1 MNYAYSTKPI
11 WALGATVA
19 LLSGLALAG
28 SAASQGKHGGFAGCS
43 SYTRD
48 GRHVCTPLDIP
59 DHVRN
64 HGQQR
69 MNERAEQ
76 RRQRHHRRHGAADA
90 PDLETALRRQVAQA
104 GGSAGL
110 SAFILP
116 DGDDLAQIPQDP
128 KNPLTAEK
136 IELGGLLFHET
147 GIALNP
153 LVAMDAGTYSCSSC
167 HHADAGFGAGIVQG
181 LGEGGMGF
189 GPNGSLRTLN
199 PGIGPKSVDVQPIS
213 TPTTLNTAWQSV
225 MLHNGAF
232 GATGMNSGTEYAWA
246 EGTPIA
252 VNRLGYEGLE
262 SQAIAG
268 LAVHRLIDDTAPE
281 TTANSLLTE
290 TQAYVDLFA
299 RAFPDEPQE
308 TRVRQETAGLAIAAY
323 ERSLIA
329 DQAPFQDWLRGDE
342 TAMTDRQK
350 LGASVFFGDGQ
361 CVQCHS
367 GPSLAGMQFSALGL
381 NDLDTA
387 PGAIIKSP
395 DFPEILGRGSFTGL
409 EADMFT
415 FKVPP
420 LYNLR
425 DDVAYG
431 HGSSIDSIRA
441 FLDYMNAGVP
451 QNPRVPE
458 TALDPAF
465 QPLGLSE
472 GQLVALT
479 DFIENALHDPSLDR
493 YVPDAL
499 PSGQCFPDN
508 DAAARED
515 PTSHCLQ

>member
-1 MNYAYSTKPI
+1 MTSVFSKRYNWTM
-11 WALGATVA
+11 GTGVA
-19 LLSGLALAG
+19 LLSGVVIVG
-28 SAASQGKHGGFAGCS
+28 SAMSQGRHDGLAGCS
-43 SYTRD
+43 SYTRH
-48 GRHVCTPLDIP
+48 GRHACAPLNIP
-59 DHVRN
+59 DRARGHSR
-64 HGQQR
+64 HR
-69 MNERAEQ
+69 MSERAEE
-76 RRQRHHRRHGAADA
+76 RRQRHERRHGAADA
-90 PDLETALRRQVAQA
+90 PDLETTLRTQVAQA
-104 GGSAGL
+104 GGAEGL

-128 KNPLTAEK
+128 RNPLTAEK
-136 IELGGLLFHET
+136 IELGSLLFHET

-153 LVAMDAGTYSCSSC
+153 VVASDAGTYSCSSC
-167 HHADAGFGAGIVQG
+167 HQADAGFGAGLVQG

-199 PGIGPKSVDVQPIS
+199 PDIGPKAVDVQPIS
-213 TPTTLNTAWQSV
+213 TPTALNTAWQSV

-232 GATGMNSGTEYAWA
+232 GATGPNSGTDYAWA
-246 EGTPIA
+246 DGTPFA

-281 TTANSLLTE
+281 TTATSLLTQTE
-290 TQAYVDLFA
+290 AYVDLFA

-342 TAMTDRQK
+342 TALTDRQK

-367 GPSLAGMQFSALGL
+367 GPSLAGMQFAALGL
-381 NDLDTA
+381 NDLDMT
-387 PGAIIKSP
+387 PGTIIKSP
-395 DFPEILGRGSFTGL
+395 DFPEILGRGGFTGL

-415 FKVPP
+415 FKVPR

-431 HGSSIDSIRA
+431 HGSSMNSIRA

-451 QNPRVPE
+451 ENPRVPE
-458 TALDPAF
+458 TPLAPAF
-465 QPLGLSE
+465 QPLGLDE
-472 GQLVALT
+472 AELVALT
-479 DFIENALHDPSLDR
+479 DFIENALYDPNLDR

-515 PTSHCLQ
+515 PNSHCPQ